1 MPPRCIHLILAILVA
16 AAGAGA
22 SVAQDLRLK
31 SPVPVK
37 PVLITGEVSII
48 AGNSGSPVISP
59 WFNITRGT
67 EPVSN
72 LVISLNGHELR
83 ETMPGQ
89 YAGIRIT
96 SIMPRPGLKLTFTI
110 DFPKKPM
117 PATGFAKP
125 TRVMGTA
132 TIGSMA
138 AIIQPA
144 NKSRLSK
151 KSLGK
156 ILSISWTGGTP
167 PFQASLLKT
176 TGGSPLELFS
186 RDNILVRTCSA
197 PASLLAAGNT
207 YSAGVHHKLDT
218 FTIRTG
224 KNLSGMAISSASK
237 VVLRFSTFSAFS
249 VH

>member
-1 MPPRCIHLILAILVA
+1 MPSRCVNLILALLVA
-16 AAGAGA
+16 AAGAGGT
-22 SVAQDLRLK
+22 VAQDLRLK
-31 SPVPVK
+31 SPLPVK
-37 PVLITGEVSII
+37 PVVIAGEVSVI

-59 WFNITRGT
+59 WFKVTRGT

-72 LVISLNGHELR
+72 LVIALNGHELR

-96 SIMPRPGLKLTFTI
+96 SIMPRPGMKLTFTI
-110 DFPKKPM
+110 DFPEKPT
-117 PATGFAKP
+117 PAIGFAS
-125 TRVMGTA
+125 TARVMGTA

-138 AIIQPA
+138 AIIQPS
-144 NKSRLSK
+144 NKSSLSK

-156 ILSISWTGGTP
+156 ILTISWTGGTP

-186 RDNILVRTCSA
+186 RNSILVRTCSA
-197 PASLLAAGNT
+197 PTSLLAIDNT